1 MSRWVCKLCVIQKG
15 LKGSDLDQWPE
26 APDDAW
32 IAEHLRTAHGV
43 EVREATDAEQQAAVT
58 EAVGRWWTPFEE
70 RPRPD
75 ADLAGASLTLEPGKG
90 GPGRIIVSTKNYDQA
105 GRIFAWLMGQMKL
118 ARIGQPD
125 DDPARS

>member
-26 APDDAW
+26 NPDDAW

-43 EVREATDAEQQAAVT
+43 EVRGMTDALT
-58 EAVGRWWTPFEE
+58 RAVGSWVPFDQ

-75 ADLAGASLTLEPGKG
+75 ADLFRAS
-90 GPGRIIVSTKNYDQA
+90 ISVSRMKSIEIMHDDEA
-105 GRIFAWLMGQMKL
+105 AIGRIFAWLMGQIAL
-118 ARIGQPD
+118 ARVEI
-125 DDPARS
+125 DPATRKDWGFD